1 MNISQ
6 IRAQFPA
13 LQQKVYGKPLVY
25 LDNSATTQKPES
37 VLEIL
42 REMNGGINGNIHRA
56 VHYLSVACTE
66 RYDKARKTIR
76 DFINAASENEII
88 FTAGT
93 TASLNLLAFSF
104 GQTYVRPGDRIII
117 TQTEHHSNIVPRQMM
132 CVNVRGH
139 C

>member
-37 VLEIL
+37 VLEVR

-117 TQTEHHSNIVPRQMM
+117 TQTEHHSNIVPWQMM
-132 CVNVRGH
+132 C
-139 C
+139 